1 MDNTMPLFDGERKGQ
16 FALTTLSLKQRR
28 INFGTNE
35 A

>member
-1 MDNTMPLFDGERKGQ
+1 MDNIRPLFVGERKGQ
-16 FALTTLSLKQRR
+16 FALTTLSLKQR